1 MKINIPIFFLILC
14 FLNANGQST
23 FFQSYGGNG
32 NDYGENIISCA
43 DSGFAAIGATES
55 YGNGL
60 TDLYVIKTNNIGEV
74 MWHQTF
80 GGQNIDYGKSI
91 VETAD
96 SGFIACGYSN
106 SQNLNYDV
114 FIVKMDKNG
123 NLEWSRR
130 YGGADWD
137 FGNKIIKSTVDPN
150 NFYVVG
156 QTYNYGSIN
165 GDGFVLKINSLG
177 DSLWMKTYGGNLED
191 KLEDIVQSED
201 GKLFCIGSSYN
212 FNLDPTLWITGCKEN
227 GDTLWNFYSDSILS
241 NGKSI
246 TKIGNKIIFCGSIQP
261 MQPTNII
268 PRTYYLVGGI
278 DTLGNQLFYANFN
291 YYSQNEQSCVEVV
304 KKPSSNNYYLISNI
318 HQFSNNK
325 IYYAELNN
333 QWVQAGTSNI
343 NGNINDIVKGLDTLQ
358 YSNGFIAIGNTEETN
373 NGVSDIFISKT
384 NNGLWDS
391 NYGNNLLLSNSER
404 NFNSAE
410 VYPNPTKDFIEF
422 INIKSG
428 SEISIFNLRGELVE
442 KYTYNGYKHSLEHI
456 KTGIYL
462 LELQQDLNKE
472 YFKIIKL

>member
-1 MKINIPIFFLILC
+1 MNISIFFLILC

-43 DSGFAAIGATES
+43 DSGLAAIGATES

-60 TDLYVIKTNNIGEV
+60 TDLYIIKTNNIGEV
-74 MWHQTF
+74 MWHKTF
-80 GGQNIDYGKSI
+80 GGPNIDYGKSI

-106 SQNLNYDV
+106 SQNLNYDI
-114 FIVKMDKNG
+114 FIVKIDKNG
-123 NLEWSRR
+123 ALEWSKR

-137 FGNKIIKSTVDPN
+137 FGNKIIKSTVDSN
-150 NFYVVG
+150 SFYVVG

-212 FNLDPTLWITGCKEN
+212 FNLEPTLWITSCKEN
-227 GDTLWNFYSDSILS
+227 GDSLWNFYSDSIFS

-246 TKIGNKIIFCGSIQP
+246 TKINNQIIFCGSIHP

-278 DTLGNQLFYANFN
+278 DTAGNHLFYADLN
-291 YYSQNEQSCVEVV
+291 YYSESEQSCVEVI

-325 IYYAELNN
+325 IFYAELNN
-333 QWVQAGTSNI
+333 QWVQVGTSNI
-343 NGNINDIVKGLDTLQ
+343 NGNINDIVNGLDTLQ
-358 YSNGFIAIGNTEETN
+358 YSNGFVAIGNTQETN
-373 NGVSDIFISKT
+373 NGVTDIFISKT

-391 NYGNNLLLSNSER
+391 NYDNNLLLSNSEI
-404 NFNSAE
+404 NFNRTE
-410 VYPNPTKDFIEF
+410 IYPNPTKDFIEF
-422 INIKSG
+422 KNIKNG
-428 SEISIFNLRGELVE
+428 SKISIYSLSGELVE
-442 KYTYNGYKHSLEHI
+442 KYIYNSYKHSLENI

-462 LELQQDLNKE
+462 LEVQQNLNKE
-472 YFKIIKL
+472 FFKIIKL

>member
-1 MKINIPIFFLILC
+1 MKKNIVIYFLILC
-14 FLNANGQST
+14 FLNVNSQNT

-32 NDYGENIISCA
+32 NEYGESIISCM

-60 TDLYVIKTNNIGEV
+60 TDLYVIKTDNSGEV
-74 MWHQTF
+74 IWHKTF
-80 GGQNIDYGKSI
+80 GGPNIDYGNSI

-123 NLEWSRR
+123 RLEWHKR
-130 YGGADWD
+130 YGGSDWD
-137 FGNKIIKSTVDPN
+137 FGNKIIKSTINPN

-191 KLEDIVQSED
+191 KLEDILQSED
-201 GKLFCIGSSYN
+201 GKLYCIGSSYN
-212 FNLDPTLWITGCKEN
+212 LNLEPTLWITSCKEN
-227 GDTLWNFYSDSILS
+227 GDTLWDFYSDSIS
-241 NGKSI
+241 SEGKSI
-246 TKIGNKIIFCGSIQP
+246 TQIDNKIIFCGSTHPI
-261 MQPTNII
+261 QPTNIA

-278 DTLGNQLFYANFN
+278 DTSGNQPFYADFN
-291 YYSQNEQSCVEVV
+291 NYSENEQSCVEVI
-304 KKPSSNNYYLISNI
+304 KKPNTNNYYLISNI
-318 HQFSNNK
+318 YQFSNNK

-333 QWVQAGTSNI
+333 QWVQGGTSNI
-343 NGNINDIVKGLDTLQ
+343 KGNINDIVNGLDTLI
-358 YSNGFIAIGNTEETN
+358 YSNGFVAIGNTQQTN
-373 NGVSDIFISKT
+373 NGVTDIFISKT
-384 NNGLWDS
+384 FNGLWDS
-391 NYGNNLLLSNSER
+391 NYGNVNLLSDSEID
-404 NFNSAE
+404 FNKTE
-410 VYPNPTKDFIEF
+410 IYPNPTKNFIEF
-422 INIKSG
+422 KNIKTG
-428 SEISIFNLRGELVE
+428 SEISIYNLRGEIVE
-442 KYTYNGYKHSLEHI
+442 EYIYINYKHSLRNI

-462 LELQQDLNKE
+462 LELKQDLKKE